1 MFIKKY
7 DLRKPLNIQS
17 FCRMELWN
25 VAVDFALE
33 NFINTNSCFEN
44 YFKSDHT
51 YTKKT
56 TTFVSVKI
64 TF

>member
-1 MFIKKY
+1 
-7 DLRKPLNIQS
+7 
-17 FCRMELWN
+17 MELWN

-33 NFINTNSCFEN
+33 NFINTNICFEN